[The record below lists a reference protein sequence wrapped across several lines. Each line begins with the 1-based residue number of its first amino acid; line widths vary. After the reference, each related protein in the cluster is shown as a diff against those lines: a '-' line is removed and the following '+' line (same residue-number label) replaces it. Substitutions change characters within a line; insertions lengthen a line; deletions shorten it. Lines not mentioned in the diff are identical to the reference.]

1 MQQSDKFNPIKVYTV
16 DKNKWC
22 AAYNQL
28 ASPFDA
34 ALTSNFGVFYQLN
47 NLMGYSVTMLN
58 SSPNIVPGYIFQL

>member
-1 MQQSDKFNPIKVYTV
+1 MHHSDKFNPITVYPV

-22 AAYNQL
+22 AAYNQF
-28 ASPFDA
+28 ASTFDA
-34 ALTSNFGVFYQLN
+34 AGTSNFGVFNQLN